1 MNGQEEC
8 AVKRELQVIHEIKVL
23 EDVVERLVQTKNRLE
38 DRLCFVS
45 KPSAP
50 IASDI
55 TKQPEQFVPLAEK
68 LNSISSRVSN
78 INYMLDGMIQR
89 LEI

>member
-1 MNGQEEC
+1 MDGQEGL
-8 AVKRELQVIHEIKVL
+8 ATKRELQVIREIKVL
-23 EDVVERLVQTKNRLE
+23 EDVVERLAQTKNRLE

-55 TKQPEQFVPLAEK
+55 KKQPEQFVPLAEK

-78 INYMLDGMIQR
+78 IDYMLEGMIQR